1 MCTYCAL
8 CIMYRVIR
16 IPWSLGTFYSCSRK
30 KFGAPIKESIKNWK
44 IKAFASS
51 HLCILLFFLFYFLFV
66 NMHIYKILFP
76 YVMHHVFV
84 AWKHEKILE
93 EKKFS
98 NNEIQL
104 FMVMNVGVCLRGD
117 VKKVILGGANLK
129 LGGVRLGPDHN
140 FLYASIPSKTWKNE
154 QKIIIF
160 MLCSYLGV
168 IKDRLSSWL
177 SVQTPINFGCSILER
192 INYFLISWDSKKKKN
207 YPNKNL

>member
-30 KFGAPIKESIKNWK
+30 EFGAPIIESIKNWK

-129 LGGVRLGPDHN
+129 WGGGV
-140 FLYASIPSKTWKNE
+140 
-154 QKIIIF
+154 
-160 MLCSYLGV
+160 
-168 IKDRLSSWL
+168 
-177 SVQTPINFGCSILER
+177 
-192 INYFLISWDSKKKKN
+192 
-207 YPNKNL
+207 